1 MTRAFD
7 SALGPAEIRRRLRRP
22 RLLLAGLACYGF
34 GGFALWT
41 TLGCGSQPGEIHF
54 DADPAT
60 ETQGV
65 SATAI
70 SFGTCDASDDCIA
83 SNDTSILEACGTPI
97 GPDFDSW
104 SCECSH
110 ATGCLDADQCLV
122 FAGPNFE
129 NSCTAYFCAPAERR
143 SLSVTLASGRGKV
156 EGRPGG
162 ISLKAAGETGTA
174 ERCSGAEISFT
185 RTPAVGWLAGPWTGD
200 PGCAD
205 SLTLTQNLA
214 CTTTFFQPKLSVA
227 VLGSGTVTSFLG
239 IACREGS
246 LPADCERIVGA
257 MHNVDL
263 DPKPDPGAVFQSWGG
278 ACAATAACTP
288 MYCYVDVPRDT
299 QCTATFSTVAVGAG
313 GSGVIEVIS
322 VADDESFGD
331 MNSGTS
337 FGQAGHGFAASAD
350 LSRVAFRSRATNL
363 GGGAVP
369 AGRSEPFYLRD
380 RAAGTTTF
388 LSETAN
394 STSSNN
400 LLALSADGRFAAFEK
415 GVNFGDPQVWLLDL
429 SQPGA
434 TAEKISIFDDP
445 ADVGRQSRNGGG
457 TSPSISANGRHVVYL
472 SESNAGLPIVAVY
485 DACFGAP
492 PLEGCTPHRVR
503 ITNPQQRYAI
513 SGFAPPR
520 ISADGRYVYFIG
532 AEFPQV
538 FGPFFLYR
546 HDRDADGD
554 GVFDEAGGTATFIES
569 PDPGGS
575 ASLDSIEQV
584 PFSIDASGRYL
595 AFGSLDPDLP
605 GGLSG
610 GRAAFYRDTCAG
622 APPGCV
628 PGYHRLSV
636 RADGSPGE
644 DSSFPIPVLS
654 ASGRHAA
661 FTTTDPWL
669 VGVDPSGPDAFVGTI
684 GIVRDTCIGASA
696 CTPAN
701 REVTLRSDGV
711 RPTDLPL
718 YDSPIVSADGGLGAF
733 VGSRGDFF
741 PAAGTVRD
749 VLLTVTGFVP
759 ELGGTPT
766 ISARTPASA
775 PQGSAAFYLTVEG
788 SGFVPGAQGLVGL
801 TGQGLPRHTVFVSR
815 ERLQVL
821 LDEADLATPGVR
833 LLEVRNPGGN
843 GSGPVSFVV
852 N

>member
-1 MTRAFD
+1 MTRATD
-7 SALGPAEIRRRLRRP
+7 TTRSPDEIRRRLRRP
-22 RLLLAGLACYGF
+22 GVLLAGLGCYAF
-34 GGFALWT
+34 GAFALWS
-41 TLGCGSQPGEIHF
+41 TLGCGGGSDLELIFSGGGS
-54 DADPAT
+54 T
-60 ETQGV
+60 SLTTQ
-65 SATAI
+65 A
-70 SFGTCDASDDCIA
+70 
-83 SNDTSILEACGTPI
+83 
-97 GPDFDSW
+97 GPDQTVTCIHTPTRSDCTSDSSFYACMVPSSPVFDSW
-104 SCECSH
+104 DAECPCVSSTTCFGSGSCSVYVGDE
-110 ATGCLDADQCLV
+110 DV
-122 FAGPNFE
+122 V
-129 NSCTAYFCAPAERR
+129 SCTAYFCASSNRR
-143 SLSVTLASGRGKV
+143 TLSVTLASGQGKV
-156 EGRPGG
+156 EGTGG
-162 ISLKAAGETGTA
+162 ASVKAAGETDAA
-174 ERCSGAEISFT
+174 ELCAGETISLQ
-185 RTPAVGWLAGPWTGD
+185 RTPAIGWVSGAWTGD
-200 PGCAD
+200 AVCAD
-205 SLTLTQNLA
+205 SFTLTENVS
-214 CTTTFFQPKLSVA
+214 CSTSFFQPKLSVE
-227 VLGSGTVTSFLG
+227 VTGSGTVTSG
-239 IACREGS
+239 PIACREGS
-246 LPADCERIVGA
+246 LPADCERVVAALMDVTLGA
-257 MHNVDL
+257 A
-263 DPKPDPGAVFQSWGG
+263 PDPGAVFQGWDG
-278 ACAATAACTP
+278 ACFGSSPSFTIFAIS
-288 MYCYVDVPRDT
+288 VDRH
-299 QCTATFSTVAVGAG
+299 CTATFSTVSVGAG

-337 FGQAGHGFAASAD
+337 FGQPGHGFAASAD
-350 LSRVAFRSRATNL
+350 LSRVAFRSRASNL

-369 AGRSEPFYLRD
+369 PGRSEPFYLRD
-380 RAAGTTTF
+380 RAAGSTTF

-394 STSSNN
+394 STSLQN
-400 LLALSADGRFAAFEK
+400 LLSLSADGRFAAFEK
-415 GVNFGDPQVWLLDL
+415 GVSFGDPQVWLLDL
-429 SQPGA
+429 SQPSA

-485 DACFGAP
+485 DSCFGAP
-492 PLEGCTPHRVR
+492 PLEACVPHRVR
-503 ITNPQQRYAI
+503 VTDPAQRWATA
-513 SGFAPPR
+513 GVAPPR

-610 GRAAFYRDTCAG
+610 PGRAAFYRDTCAG
-622 APPGCV
+622 APPGCF
-628 PGYHRLSV
+628 PDYHRLTV
-636 RADGSPGE
+636 RQDGSPGQ
-644 DSSFPIPVLS
+644 DNSVFPVPVLS
-654 ASGRHAA
+654 ASGRFAA
-661 FTTTDPWL
+661 FTTTDSWL
-669 VGVDPSGPDAFVGTI
+669 VGIDPNGPDAFVGQI

-701 REVTLRSDGV
+701 RGVTLRSDGV

-775 PQGSAAFYLTVEG
+775 PQGSAAFYLRVEG
-788 SGFVPGAQGLVGL
+788 SGFVPGAQGLVGT
-801 TGQGLPRHTVFVSR
+801 TGQGQPRHTVFVSR